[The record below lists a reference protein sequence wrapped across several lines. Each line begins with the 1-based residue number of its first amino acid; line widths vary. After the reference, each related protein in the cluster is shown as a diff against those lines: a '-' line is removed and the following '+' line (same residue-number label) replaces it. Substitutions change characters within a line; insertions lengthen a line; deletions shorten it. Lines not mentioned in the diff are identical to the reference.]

1 MTLVKDNPS
10 TITTKLTTKKVTTMK
25 IRMEHEK
32 EMNER
37 SERAMTVGT
46 TSLTTPL
53 AYLKYLNGKKPC
65 ELSMT
70 TYYVHRS

>member
-1 MTLVKDNPS
+1 
-10 TITTKLTTKKVTTMK
+10 MK

-70 TYYVHRS
+70 TYYAHHS